1 MFSVRHAVNITVLPE
16 NLPLMG
22 MDFLFRVKC
31 EVGNDRGSLVLFF
44 NAHFLGEHAI

>member
-1 MFSVRHAVNITVLPE
+1 MFSVKHAVNIALLPE

-22 MDFLFRVKC
+22 MDFLFGVKF

-44 NAHFLGEHAI
+44 NAHF